1 MIRILYAGY
10 LAFAL
15 CLVYPMVQST
25 LTASTACLRNVLP
38 GNDAVARGSSASDV
52 RGADC
57 ARVEVVAGRPAAAH

>member
-25 LTASTACLRNVLP
+25 VTASAACLRYALP
-38 GNDAVARGSSASDV
+38 GNGPIARSASASDV
-52 RGADC
+52 HAADC
-57 ARVEVVAGRPAAAH
+57 ARPEVVAGRTTAVH